1 VSEPVDHAKARAEIQ
16 PLTDAL
22 VNIVTE
28 LALLTPVQRSTVLRM
43 INAAYAVPE
52 PSTSPLDLFRGG
64 GQISGGLGLSA
75 KQQGVLDGMTPIGA
89 GGIMYGG
96 TK

>member
-1 VSEPVDHAKARAEIQ
+1 VTEPVDHAKARAEIA

-28 LALLTPVQRSTVLRM
+28 MALLTPVQRSTVLRM

-52 PSTSPLDLFRGG
+52 PSTGK
-64 GQISGGLGLSA
+64 ISGGLLSA
-75 KQQGVLDGMTPIGA
+75 QQQSVLDGITPIGP
-89 GGIMYGG
+89 G
-96 TK
+96 TWR